1 MSQLY
6 NVVDAASRSQSPPVP
21 LKLGVVLDSSPVP
34 GWIYHLVEK
43 LTSCSAIEAL
53 LLVLENDSKGT
64 AGSDR
69 GPVLFRS
76 WAALDRWVRQPE
88 TDALRS
94 RDWRLLSRS
103 RSIPVLL
110 LQTRETTHLLDGDIA
125 RIKAANLDL
134 LLYLGRDVPG
144 AELTACASLGVWSVQ
159 NGATEVPDQFWD
171 IYEGNPFTLYGPRI
185 IEQKQSRARVVYRSS
200 GTTYLLSLAL
210 TQNAAYW
217 EMVHVL
223 VTQLSDAERLR
234 TEVQLRSEANAK
246 KHEMSR
252 TLSNLRMARFLVHW
266 TMRTLRHELTKRLFR
281 EQWSIVIQAKP
292 DMQKMIADHGFKIVR
307 PPRDRF
313 YADPFLIERDGRS
326 CLFFEDYR
334 FSSRK
339 GLISCCEIDS
349 EGNCSEPR
357 VVLERPYHL
366 SYPFLFS
373 WQGEIYMIP
382 ETLDNRTI
390 EMYRASDFP
399 YTWVHESTLMSDVE
413 AADSTLLHHHDK
425 WWLFTAGVLDH
436 ALPEQTLC
444 LFSADSPW
452 GPWSAHPKNPVVS
465 DVCHARPAGCLYF
478 ENGQLIRPGQDC
490 SKSYGG
496 AVRLHRVDVL
506 SETDYR
512 ETPLASIT
520 PDWIPGST
528 GIHTLNQNAKYR
540 VIDCK
545 FVISR
550 FGFSSFSSAQ
560 RSKAEFS
567 NSFAFESAK
576 SSR

>member
-144 AELTACASLGVWSVQ
+144 AELTACASLGVWS
-159 NGATEVPDQFWD
+159 D
-171 IYEGNPFTLYGPRI
+171 EGNPFTLYGPRI

>member
-1 MSQLY
+1 VSQLY
-6 NVVDAASRSQSPPVP
+6 NVVDAASRSQSPAVP

-43 LTSCSAIEAL
+43 LTSCSAIEAV

-64 AGSDR
+64 AGADR

-103 RSIPVLL
+103 GSIPVLP

-144 AELTACASLGVWSVQ
+144 AELSACASLGVWSVQ

-185 IEQKQSRARVVYRSS
+185 MEQKQSRARVVYRSTA
-200 GTTYLLSLAL
+200 TTYLLSLAL
-210 TQNAAYW
+210 NQNDAYW
-217 EMVHVL
+217 EIARVL
-223 VTQLSDAERLR
+223 VTQLSDPERLR
-234 TEVQLRSEANAK
+234 TEAQLRSEATANQ
-246 KHEMSR
+246 HEMSR
-252 TLSNLRMARFLVHW
+252 TLSNLRMARFLVQW
-266 TMRTLRHELTKRLFR
+266 TMRTLRHELMKRLFR
-281 EQWSIVIQAKP
+281 EQWSIVIQANP
-292 DMQKMIADHGFKIVR
+292 DMPKIISDHGFRIMR

-313 YADPFLIERDGRS
+313 YADPFLIERNGRTY
-326 CLFFEDYR
+326 LFFEDYK
-334 FSSRK
+334 FSSHK
-339 GLISCCEIDS
+339 GLISCCEVNR
-349 EGNCSEPR
+349 EGNCGEPR
-357 VVLERPYHL
+357 VVLERTYHL
-366 SYPFLFS
+366 SYPFLFT

-382 ETLDNRTI
+382 ETRENGTI

-399 YTWVHESTLMSDVE
+399 YSWVHEAVLMSDL
-413 AADSTLLHHHDK
+413 AASDSTLLHHHDK

-436 ALPEQTLC
+436 APPEKTLC
-444 LFSADSPW
+444 LFVANSPL
-452 GPWSAHPKNPVVS
+452 GPWTAHPKNPIVS
-465 DVCHARPAGCLYF
+465 DLSHARPAGCLYF
-478 ENGQLIRPGQDC
+478 DNGQLIRPGQDC
-490 SKSYGG
+490 SRSYGY
-496 AVRLHRVDVL
+496 AVGLHRVEVL
-506 SETDYR
+506 SETDYQ

-520 PDWIPGST
+520 PDRIPGCR
-528 GIHTLNQNAKYR
+528 GIHTLNQNAQYR
-540 VIDCK
+540 VMDCK
-545 FVISR
+545 ILISR
-550 FGFSSFSSAQ
+550 FGLSFGSSDQ

-567 NSFAFESAK
+567 KLFECESAK